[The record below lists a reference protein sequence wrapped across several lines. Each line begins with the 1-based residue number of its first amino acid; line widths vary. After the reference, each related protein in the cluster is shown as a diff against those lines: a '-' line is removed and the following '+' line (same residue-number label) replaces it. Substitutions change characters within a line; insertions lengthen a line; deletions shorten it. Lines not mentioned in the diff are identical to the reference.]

1 MIWKYFW
8 QFIFFFSLIMFVIM
22 FLKFTR
28 EGYRD
33 LKKIFRNDEK

>member
-22 FLKFTR
+22 FVKFTR
-28 EGYRD
+28 EGYKD
-33 LKKIFRNDEK
+33 LKNFFINDEE